1 MAGPLG
7 VGSPWSAFVG
17 SGGSAGLLRFISS
30 ALACRCSSGA
40 RLGVLL
46 SGVRL
51 SRGGSLSC
59 GGGCVSLAGCGRRSF
74 RASAPR
80 RPTPPQNRKPTPP
93 AKRRE
98 LLLSCRFRL
107 RPLSRGKPPQ
117 NSRPLAGPQG
127 EQRLT
132 RRLFTA
138 LYSAP
143 LPVGPAPV
151 RNPHRAAEAKESGGT
166 VPGARRE
173 ASLTLRS
180 VLLRENRRDRR
191 RTPASASPVLA
202 TETLS
207 SSLAS
212 AAAWSCAGPQC
223 QPHLWPGVR
232 SAWPKGSPCHP

>member
-17 SGGSAGLLRFISS
+17 SGGSAGLLRFTSI
-30 ALACRCSSGA
+30 ALVCRCSSGG
-40 RLGVLL
+40 RLVVLL
-46 SGVRL
+46 SSVRL
-51 SRGGSLSC
+51 SRGGSRWC
-59 GGGCVSLAGCGRRSF
+59 GGGCVSLAGCGRRSV

-80 RPTPPQNRKPTPP
+80 RRRLPTMTPQNRKSTPP

-127 EQRLT
+127 NQRLT

-138 LYSAP
+138 LHSAP

-151 RNPHRAAEAKESGGT
+151 RNPHRAAEVHRSGGT
-166 VPGARRE
+166 VPAHGAK
-173 ASLTLRS
+173 
-180 VLLRENRRDRR
+180 
-191 RTPASASPVLA
+191 PP
-202 TETLS
+202 
-207 SSLAS
+207 
-212 AAAWSCAGPQC
+212 
-223 QPHLWPGVR
+223 
-232 SAWPKGSPCHP
+232 